1 MVPQRVPHQQPQQ
14 RMILPLR
21 GGCSRAGLMQLLREL
36 HRQLLRPTI
45 PPQRCDCSKEGHM
58 QLPQGQ
64 LLRPTI
70 RQQR

>member
-1 MVPQRVPHQQPQQ
+1 
-14 RMILPLR
+14 
-21 GGCSRAGLMQLLREL
+21 MQLLREL